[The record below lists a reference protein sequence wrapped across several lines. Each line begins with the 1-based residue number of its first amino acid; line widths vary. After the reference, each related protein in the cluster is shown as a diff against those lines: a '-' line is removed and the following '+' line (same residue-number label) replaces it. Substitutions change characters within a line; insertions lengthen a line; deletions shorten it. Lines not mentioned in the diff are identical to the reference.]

1 MVPKEVGDGQAGRE
15 KELIEKGRERVR
27 DGEMERG
34 RERYREGGKKK
45 GRE

>member
-27 DGEMERG
+27 DGERERG
-34 RERYREGGKKK
+34 REGGFQVLAVK
-45 GRE
+45 